1 MFRRQGLT
9 FGDLGAEQFENR
21 RVRGPHLTVSRHEEL
36 WRLQQQTHSPTNPG
50 SHSQRVMPA
59 PTIGFSSAPEWA
71 SSRTEGGA
79 GRQRSHGLSDRMIA
93 WLFIAPTIL
102 LLLVINIF
110 PLIWSIQL
118 SFTNFKAN
126 RAVQGIQNVGIL
138 NYINI
143 LHDLERPADH
153 RAFFSGRSCCQ
164 VLGFRWRGF
173 WSASSAGTP
182 SGRR

>member
-1 MFRRQGLT
+1 MKIAASGVPIL
-9 FGDLGAEQFENR
+9 
-21 RVRGPHLTVSRHEEL
+21 PVSRHEEL

-59 PTIGFSSAPEWA
+59 PTIGFSSAPRRA

-110 PLIWSIQL
+110 RSFGRFSSPSPTSRRTGRSREFKMSESLIHQYFMTGEIWSALQI
-118 SFTNFKAN
+118 TA
-126 RAVQGIQNVGIL
+126 
-138 NYINI
+138 
-143 LHDLERPADH
+143 H
-153 RAFFSGRSCCQ
+153 FSGRSCKCCWD
-164 VLGFRWRGF
+164 FRWRG
-173 WSASSAGTP
+173 WLTASSAGTP